1 MNIAT
6 SLDTEITQC
15 LPLLTTRQK
24 RTVLNVVKTLAVQ
37 QKDWWDKIS
46 QAQQEAIDKSLEEMK
61 AGKVTPHDKVIQ
73 KYKK

>member
-1 MNIAT
+1 MNKAT

-15 LPLLTTRQK
+15 LPQLSTKQK
-24 RTVLNVVKTLAVQ
+24 RTVLTVVKTLAEQ
-37 QKDWWDKIS
+37 QKNWWDEIS

-61 AGKVTPHDKVIQ
+61 AGKVTPHHKVMQ